1 MEELILYEDKDII
14 VVKKPFGV
22 GSQQDKSGDL
32 DLYTMVKNYTEL
44 KEGKPQEIG
53 LIHRLD
59 RPVSGVMVFGKN
71 KNSSASLSS
80 QLQEG
85 GFNKE
90 YMAVVCGRLEGEG
103 RLVDWI
109 FKNQRLNIS
118 KIVNKNSPSSKEAI
132 LDYKAIKSIEKD
144 GKEYTL
150 VKIKLL
156 TGRHHQIRVQMAN
169 LGYALWGDTKYNK
182 EIIRKRGFNNIGL
195 CAYRLSFNHPKTN
208 KLMEF
213 EIKEDKTPFD
223 FFN

>member
-1 MEELILYEDKDII
+1 MEEYILYEDKDII

-32 DLYTMVKNYTEL
+32 DLYTMIKNYE
-44 KEGKPQEIG
+44 KEKGEKEQQIG

-71 KNSSASLSS
+71 KESSAKLSS

-132 LDYKAIKSIEKD
+132 LEYKAVKSVKVEEKV
-144 GKEYTL
+144 YTL

-169 LGYALWGDTKYNK
+169 FGYPLWGDTKYNK
-182 EIIRKRGFNNIGL
+182 EIMRKRGFKNIGL
-195 CAYRLSFNHPKTN
+195 CAYKLSFKHPRDN
-208 KLMEF
+208 RLMEF
-213 EIKEDKTPFD
+213 EIEEKNQPFNY
-223 FFN
+223 FL

>member
-32 DLYTMVKNYTEL
+32 DLYTMVKNYIEL
-44 KEGKPQEIG
+44 KEGASQEIG

-71 KNSSASLSS
+71 KKSSASLSS

-90 YMAVVCGRLEGEG
+90 YMAVACGCLEGEG

-118 KIVNKNSPSSKEAI
+118 KIVNKNSPSAKEAI
-132 LDYKAIKSIEKD
+132 LDYKAIKNIENE
-144 GKEYTL
+144 GKAYTL
-150 VKIKLL
+150 VQIKLL

-182 EIIRKRGFNNIGL
+182 EITRKRGFNNIGL
-195 CAYRLSFNHPKTN
+195 CAYRLSFKHPKTN
-208 KLMEF
+208 KPMEF
-213 EIKEDKTPFD
+213 EIKEDNQPFD
-223 FFN
+223 LFN